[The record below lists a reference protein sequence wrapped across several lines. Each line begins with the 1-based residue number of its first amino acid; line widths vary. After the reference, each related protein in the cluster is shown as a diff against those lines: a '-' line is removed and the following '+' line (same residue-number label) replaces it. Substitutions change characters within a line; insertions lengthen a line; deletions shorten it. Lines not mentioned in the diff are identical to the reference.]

1 MPSPWMRMFR
11 RIYLGVRVLGMGLGT
26 GLGSGTG
33 LRGEQAVVVSRVAVI
48 RARAVVRRMWLG
60 VEGIP
65 QGLKPLFCCEGQRL
79 KAEALG
85 YLEAKAT
92 TTAKAI
98 KAKATAK
105 ATATATAK
113 AKCGDSSL
121 RSE

>member
-1 MPSPWMRMFR
+1 M
-11 RIYLGVRVLGMGLGT
+11 
-26 GLGSGTG
+26 
-33 LRGEQAVVVSRVAVI
+33 RGEQAVVVSRVAVI
-48 RARAVVRRMWLG
+48 RAKAVVRRMWLG
-60 VEGIP
+60 VEAIP
-65 QGLKPLFCCEGQRL
+65 QGLKPLFCCGGQRP

-98 KAKATAK
+98 KATATA
-105 ATATATAK
+105 TPTATAK